1 MDQGFFLLFAAAS
14 VITALTVVL
23 ARNPVHSALAL
34 MACFL
39 QISAI
44 FVLLEAPLL
53 AVIQIFVYVGA
64 IMVLFLF
71 VIMMIDVREALSQR
85 FLPGGNLPAVVLLVV
100 LGVEM
105 LVLVFWSNRF
115 SITEPV
121 AVRTAGEIRQ
131 LSTTLFADYLLPFE
145 AASVILLAALVGA
158 IVLARISCQR
168 LVQAHR
174 GADAV
179 HLVGRDRRPEAR
191 AVDDDARVRFP
202 AGNLDGH

>member
-1 MDQGFFLLFAAAS
+1 MDQGFFLLFAAVS

-39 QISAI
+39 NISAI
-44 FVLLEAPLL
+44 FVLLEAPFL

-71 VIMMIDVREALSQR
+71 VIMMIDVREAVLQR
-85 FLPGGNLPAVVLLVV
+85 FLPGGNLSALVLVVL

-105 LVLVFWSNRF
+105 LVLVLWSDRF
-115 SITEPV
+115 SVIEPV
-121 AVRTAGEIRQ
+121 AMRGGDQIRQ

-145 AASVILLAALVGA
+145 IASVILLAALIGA
-158 IVLARISCQR
+158 IVLARKEQ
-168 LVQAHR
+168 
-174 GADAV
+174 
-179 HLVGRDRRPEAR
+179 E
-191 AVDDDARVRFP
+191 
-202 AGNLDGH
+202 

>member
-1 MDQGFFLLFAAAS
+1 MDQGFFLLFATVS

-44 FVLLEAPLL
+44 FILLEAPLL

-71 VIMMIDVREALSQR
+71 VIMMIDVREAISQR
-85 FLPGGNLPAVVLLVV
+85 FLPGSSLPALALLIV
-100 LGVEM
+100 LGLEM
-105 LVLVFWSNRF
+105 LVLVLWSKRF
-115 SITEPV
+115 LTKVPV
-121 AVRTAGEIRQ
+121 NVRGDDIRQ

-158 IVLARISCQR
+158 IVLARRESR
-168 LVQAHR
+168 
-174 GADAV
+174 
-179 HLVGRDRRPEAR
+179 
-191 AVDDDARVRFP
+191 
-202 AGNLDGH
+202 

>member
-14 VITALTVVL
+14 VVTALTLVL

-39 QISAI
+39 QVSAI

-71 VIMMIDVREALSQR
+71 VIMMIDVREAVLQR
-85 FLPGGNLPAVVLLVV
+85 FLPGSNLPALVLLVV

-105 LVLVFWSNRF
+105 LVLVLRSERF
-115 SITEPV
+115 AIAQPV
-121 AVRTAGEIRQ
+121 AMRTGGEVRQ
-131 LSTTLFADYLLPFE
+131 LSAALFADYLLPFE
-145 AASVILLAALVGA
+145 VASVILLAALVGA
-158 IVLARISCQR
+158 IVLARKEPQ
-168 LVQAHR
+168 
-174 GADAV
+174 
-179 HLVGRDRRPEAR
+179 
-191 AVDDDARVRFP
+191 
-202 AGNLDGH
+202 

>member
-1 MDQGFFLLFAAAS
+1 MDQGFFLLFATVS
-14 VITALTVVL
+14 VITALTLVM

-64 IMVLFLF
+64 IMVLFVF
-71 VIMMIDVREALSQR
+71 VIMMIDVREAVLQR
-85 FLPGGNLPAVVLLVV
+85 FLPGGNMPALVLLVL

-105 LVLVFWSNRF
+105 LALVLWSGRF
-115 SITEPV
+115 SLTEPV
-121 AVRTAGEIRQ
+121 TVSGGDQVRQ

-145 AASVILLAALVGA
+145 VASVILLAALVGA
-158 IVLARISCQR
+158 IVLAQKE
-168 LVQAHR
+168 Q
-174 GADAV
+174 
-179 HLVGRDRRPEAR
+179 E
-191 AVDDDARVRFP
+191 
-202 AGNLDGH
+202 